1 LANTGDAVDCYEL
14 VGARVYTYEEL
25 VRSIAAQIKTRSTL
39 MPMPFAFWRIL
50 ASGAEMLPSDP
61 LTRNQVAL
69 MQRDNIASGDFP
81 GLGSLNIAPRDID
94 DVVSEIAGGR

>member
-1 LANTGDAVDCYEL
+1 
-14 VGARVYTYEEL
+14 
-25 VRSIAAQIKTRSTL
+25 
-39 MPMPFAFWRIL
+39 
-50 ASGAEMLPSDP
+50 MLPSDP